1 MKEKIDKEFSSKVD
15 FSQEKDLFH
24 GYILLLFGYCNIPFH
39 NISII
44 SSGLQLLV
52 TNLESGCDTALVSMT
67 KVTTATSI
75 VYRHH
80 VMIAQVAWQHIE
92 VVGDQSNYVDTIAGR
107 IRTIVPL
114 IRENLISARKYFT
127 NFCHKF
133 AK

>member
-1 MKEKIDKEFSSKVD
+1 MMNFLQKLIFLKRRIYFTGIFAVHKITIS
-15 FSQEKDLFH
+15 
-24 GYILLLFGYCNIPFH
+24 YPTH

-67 KVTTATSI
+67 KVVKATSI
-75 VYRHH
+75 MYFCYI
-80 VMIAQVAWQHIE
+80 MIVQVAWQHIE
-92 VVGDQSNYVDTIAGR
+92 AVGDQSNYVDAIASR

-114 IRENLISARKYFT
+114 IRENLVSARKYFT

>member
-1 MKEKIDKEFSSKVD
+1 MGI
-15 FSQEKDLFH
+15 
-24 GYILLLFGYCNIPFH
+24 YILLMFGYYDISSQNF
-39 NISII
+39 SII

-67 KVTTATSI
+67 KVTMATSI
-75 VYRHH
+75 VYRCH
-80 VMIAQVAWQHIE
+80 VMIVQVAWQHIE
-92 VVGDQSNYVDTIAGR
+92 VVGDQSSYVDTIAGR
-107 IRTIVPL
+107 IRTNVPL